1 MHYWCFSLRHSSTL
15 GGRVYNNK
23 VSFHVLANRQIT
35 SQNTIRTIPA
45 ILKADSPFN
54 NTTFTICKNSAH
66 TSKVLFHKSHFC
78 SSYASWRYFSMRQR
92 WSHNIPY
99 HDHKTHALLYSRVA
113 FANEQTMGWTSTLK
127 GGLGHVLCAVRLFL
141 HETIDKRTHVR
152 KD

>member
-66 TSKVLFHKSHFC
+66 TSKVLFHKSHLFVVC
-78 SSYASWRYFSMRQR
+78 FLTFFFYETR

-99 HDHKTHALLYSRVA
+99 HDHKTHALLYPRVA
-113 FANEQTMGWTSTLK
+113 FAYEQTTGWTSTLE
-127 GGLGHVLCAVRLFL
+127 GGLGHFLCAVRLFL